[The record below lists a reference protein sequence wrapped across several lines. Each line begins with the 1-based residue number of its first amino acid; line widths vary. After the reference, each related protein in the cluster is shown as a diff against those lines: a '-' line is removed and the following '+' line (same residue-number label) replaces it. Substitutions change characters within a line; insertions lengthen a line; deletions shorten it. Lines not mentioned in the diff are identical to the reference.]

1 MSAESQNP
9 EINVSDILL
18 YFNCPRR
25 VYFVSRGFE
34 LFPEINAS
42 RLERMIL
49 KELSLNYPEIVRKC
63 SLNADNLNEE
73 LELSLAQTCTDLPLL
88 FPRELAGVA
97 RETLEEGEA
106 RARDKI
112 PEIAANLRR
121 ALEEYGK
128 DPMLAALTPV
138 KTEPFLSSERLNL
151 KGVPS
156 KLVCFEG
163 AQVPSILKPGSC
175 PEQGVW
181 ASDRIH
187 AAALVLLLEAE
198 NGKEVPFAFVEYV
211 SFGLLRRV
219 VVRSSDR
226 REVLKICREVEKIKA
241 GLMPERKEDKL
252 CKECNFSEHCISD
265 PSLMSKFF

>member
-1 MSAESQNP
+1 MPAESPNQ
-9 EINVSDILL
+9 EMNVSDLLL
-18 YFNCPRR
+18 YVNCPRK
-25 VYFVSRGFE
+25 VYFINRGFE
-34 LFPEINAS
+34 LFPEMNGK

-49 KELSLNYPEIVRKC
+49 KELSLTYPEILRKC
-63 SLNADNLNEE
+63 SLNADTLSKE
-73 LELSLAQTCTDLPLL
+73 LETSLAQTCTDLPLL
-88 FPRELAGVA
+88 FPRELADAA
-97 RETLEEGEA
+97 REILEEGEA
-106 RARDKI
+106 RARAKI
-112 PEIAANLRR
+112 PEIAANLVG

-128 DPMLAALTPV
+128 EPMLAALTPV
-138 KTEPFLSSERLNL
+138 KTEPFLSSEKLNL

-181 ASDRIH
+181 SSDRIH

-198 NGKEVPFAFVEYV
+198 KGKEVPFAFVEYV

-241 GLMPERKEDKL
+241 GLMPERKEEKL
-252 CKECNFSEHCISD
+252 CKECNFLQHCTSD
-265 PSLMSKFF
+265 SSLMSKFF